1 MRKSAL
7 WPVVTCLG
15 LFSSW
20 ASAQNNVVVPPNC
33 VRVVVLSGWESR
45 PTERGYKSNT
55 VEVRN
60 TFVQTVQV
68 KFTYRGEGAI
78 TRPPVE
84 LRVDSRMRVELSRTP
99 TSVSPADLQAR
110 TTVECS

>member
-15 LFSSW
+15 LCSSW
-20 ASAQNNVVVPPNC
+20 AFAQNGVTVPSNC
-33 VRVVVLSGWESR
+33 VRVVLLSGWESR
-45 PTERGYKSNT
+45 PTERGYHTNT

-68 KFTYRGEGAI
+68 KFTYRGEGGI
-78 TRPPVE
+78 TRAPVE
-84 LRVDSRMRVELSRTP
+84 LRVDGRTRVELSRTP
-99 TSVSPADLQAR
+99 TSVAPADLQAR
-110 TTVECS
+110 TSVACS